1 MKTLTGKVRAV
12 NRVYGA
18 LQRDISKLQSESGI
32 HCLSGCGECC
42 KKPDIEATPLEF
54 LPLAL
59 DLYDEGRAESMLEEL
74 RNAQSPLCLAFR
86 PFVTNFG
93 GLCSE
98 YPNRGLI
105 CRLFG
110 FSARRNKEG
119 QSELV
124 TCKLIKEQQTDQY
137 NKAVDNIAKGKR
149 VPVMSYYYS
158 RLVSVDPSLSDFY
171 PINEAMAKAIEV
183 VLHYYAYR
191 KRRKPTPKKLPS

>member
-1 MKTLTGKVRAV
+1 MTTLPQKVNEV
-12 NRVYGA
+12 KRVYKRLDKEIA
-18 LQRDISKLQSESGI
+18 DFQKSTTL

-59 DLYDEGRAESMLEEL
+59 QLFDEGKAETALEEIK
-74 RNAQSPLCLAFR
+74 QKKDSLCYVFR
-86 PFVTNFG
+86 PHVTNFG

-110 FSARRNKEG
+110 YTARRDKEG
-119 QSELV
+119 KAELV
-124 TCKLIKEQQTDQY
+124 TCKLIKEQQHEAYDQAIEDIK
-137 NKAVDNIAKGKR
+137 NGKK
-149 VPVMSYYYS
+149 VVVMSDYYS
-158 RLVSVDPSLSDFY
+158 RLSHIDHTLVDFY
-171 PINEAMAKAIEV
+171 PINQAMEKALET

-191 KRRKPTPKKLPS
+191 NRRKKA